1 MANDSTFMT
10 LLTGAAIG
18 ACIGILY
25 APDEGTKTRKKIK
38 KKALDTKHDWESRI
52 ARAGEE
58 LTKTAD
64 AKKNEFEHKLE
75 TALSNMSN
83 KGDEIISSLE
93 LKLAQ
98 LQKKNAQFK
107 K

>member
-1 MANDSTFMT
+1 MSNDSTLMT

-25 APDEGTKTRKKIK
+25 APEEGIKTRKKIK
-38 KKALDTKHDWESRI
+38 QKAVETKHDWESRI
-52 ARAGEE
+52 YRATEE
-58 LTKTAD
+58 LTQTAD
-64 AKKNEFEHKLE
+64 TKMIDFENKLE
-75 TALSNMSN
+75 TSLSDMSSKGN
-83 KGDEIISSLE
+83 KIISTLE
-93 LKLAQ
+93 QKLVE